1 MATALRRLLML
12 AALGFWQGGFTF
24 YATVVV
30 PLGEQVLGSS
40 VEQGFVTRR
49 VTNYLNLAG
58 AAALPLLLWDMA
70 VTERKSRL
78 RAVAWLVMALAL
90 GALAWLHPR
99 LDHFLDAKTMDVLDH
114 DRFYAVHEVYLTI
127 CALQWAGA
135 LVFLFATLRAWHV
148 DALNRAADQAP
159 HAA

>member
-70 VTERKSRL
+70 ATERKSRL
-78 RAVAWLVMALAL
+78 RAIAWLVMALAL
-90 GALAWLHPR
+90 CALAWLHPR
-99 LDHFLDAKTMDVLDH
+99 LDHFLDAEAMHVLDH
-114 DRFYAVHEVYLTI
+114 QRFYAAHEIYLTV

-135 LVFLFATLRAWHV
+135 LVFLFATLRAWHF
-148 DALNRAADQAP
+148 DGLSRAAEQVP
-159 HAA
+159 PAA